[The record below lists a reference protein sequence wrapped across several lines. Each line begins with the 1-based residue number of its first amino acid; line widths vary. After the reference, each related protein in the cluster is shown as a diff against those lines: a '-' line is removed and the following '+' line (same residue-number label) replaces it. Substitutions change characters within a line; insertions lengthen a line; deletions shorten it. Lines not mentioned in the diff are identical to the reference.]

1 MKRNK
6 TWKELRVERDQ
17 RRVDIA
23 RWRRD
28 SVYLGLALVA
38 VLGLYMLSVLSHA

>member
-23 RWRRD
+23 RWKRD
-28 SVYLGLALVA
+28 SVYLSFALVA
-38 VLGLYMLSVLSHA
+38 ILGLYMLSILRHA

>member
-6 TWKELRVERDQ
+6 TWKELRVARDQ

-28 SVYLGLALVA
+28 SLYLSFALVA
-38 VLGLYMLSVLSHA
+38 VLGLYMLSVLRHA